1 VQLKKIRPIKHAVTA
16 ITAALVGSLPSYAV
30 AQNHSE
36 TSLLI
41 YSERDRVR
49 ATEGN
54 FSLNK
59 QLKHDYSLSLR
70 LTYDGLTGATP
81 TGASPSRHTQTIT
94 RTSGGKT
101 VTVPAGEFPRDE
113 SFKDT
118 RFAAE
123 AGLSR
128 PLGRLSNGSLG
139 IHASSEHDYTSVGL
153 NVGVTRDLNR
163 RNTTVGLS
171 AAVARDVSK
180 PVGGFHKAYS
190 VFGEDIEDEDR
201 DERRERFEGRNRSVY
216 DLVFSLTQTLDR
228 NTLLMLNY
236 SLDHA
241 SGYLTDPYKVISRV
255 QPPDGDDPG
264 EPIENIY
271 ENRPA
276 VRSKNA
282 VFAELRRFLG
292 GSTIGLGYRYFW
304 DDWGVTSH
312 SVDASWRLDFSRHG
326 AFEPRVRWYHQ
337 SRADFYQPFLVEGS
351 PLPSYASS
359 DSRLA
364 DFDAFTYGLNYSL
377 PVSPGSRVNISA
389 EYYAQRGDRSPPEAY
404 GSLLEF
410 DLFPKL
416 DVVMIRLGYS
426 RDF

>member
-1 VQLKKIRPIKHAVTA
+1 MKKIRPIKHAVTA
-16 ITAALVGSLPSYAV
+16 ITAALVGSVPSYAL

-54 FSLNK
+54 FSLHK
-59 QLKHDYSLSLR
+59 LLRHDYSLSLR

-81 TGASPSRHTQTIT
+81 TGGSPSRHAQTIT
-94 RTSGGKT
+94 RASGGKT
-101 VTVPAGEFPRDE
+101 ITVPAGEFPVDA

-123 AGLSR
+123 ASLSR
-128 PLGRLSNGSLG
+128 PLGRLNTGSLG
-139 IHASSEHDYTSVGL
+139 AHASSEHDYTSVGINL
-153 NVGVTRDLNR
+153 GLTRDFNH
-163 RNTTVGLS
+163 RNTTVGVS
-171 AAVARDVSK
+171 AALAHDVSK
-180 PVGGFHKAYS
+180 PVGGFHPAYS
-190 VFGEDIEDEDR
+190 VFGEEIEDEDR
-201 DERRERFEGRNRSVY
+201 DERRQRFDGKARSVY
-216 DLVFSLTQTLDR
+216 DLVVSLTQTLDR

-241 SGYLTDPYKVISRV
+241 SGYLTDPYKLISRV
-255 QPPDGDDPG
+255 QAPGGDDPG

-271 ENRPA
+271 ENRPS

-282 VFAELRRFLG
+282 LFAELRRFLG
-292 GSTIGLGYRYFW
+292 GSTVGLGYRYFW

-312 SVDASWRLDFSRHG
+312 SIDASLRLDFSRHG
-326 AFEPRVRWYHQ
+326 AIEPRVRWYHQ
-337 SRADFYQPFLVEGS
+337 ARANFYRAFLVDGE
-351 PLPSYASS
+351 PLPTYASA